1 MPSTRK
7 KVKEDEERTLVELRQ
22 LFIDKYRN
30 GHFDSIQSLE
40 KVLEECQKLLKESDK
55 PGDQNR
61 FENLIKETEKALLI
75 LRNKTPEILREADLK
90 QKQLDSQK

>member
-1 MPSTRK
+1 MPSTGK
-7 KVKEDEERTLVELRQ
+7 KVKVDEERTLVELQQ

-30 GHFDSIQSLE
+30 GHFESIQSLE

-90 QKQLDSQK
+90 QIQLDSQK